1 MKHCIC
7 FSLSSADEALLYL
20 DILILLVCVRVRM
33 HYLSEKLR
41 MREIKCRILRKLT
54 KSPSANCL
62 FASKDH
68 VRSVAKRLCVIFMAC
83 SCPKFVLGR

>member
-7 FSLSSADEALLYL
+7 FYL
-20 DILILLVCVRVRM
+20 DILILLVCVRVRSICT
-33 HYLSEKLR
+33 HALS
-41 MREIKCRILRKLT
+41 IRKIT
-54 KSPSANCL
+54 HVRNQASNIAEADKVANCL

-68 VRSVAKRLCVIFMAC
+68 VRSVTKRLCVIFMAC